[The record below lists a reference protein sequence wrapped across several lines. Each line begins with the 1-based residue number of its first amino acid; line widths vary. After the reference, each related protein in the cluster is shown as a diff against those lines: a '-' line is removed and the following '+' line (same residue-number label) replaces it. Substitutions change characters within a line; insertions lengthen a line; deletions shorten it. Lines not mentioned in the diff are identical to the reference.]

1 MEERMKKQGRF
12 RLWIQVIFTALVN
25 GYAIGFVK
33 GQIFRGESKAI
44 CVPVLNCYSCP
55 GALGACPIGALR
67 AVLGNRGNQMAFYV
81 LGTLML
87 FGVAFGRLICGF
99 LCPFGLVQDLL
110 HKIPLPKWEL
120 PRAVDRPLRLL
131 KYVMLVGLVIL
142 APMVIV
148 NEFGIGAPAFCKWIC
163 PAGTLGGAFPLLS
176 MNDSLRAGLG
186 MLFSWKVAVLVV
198 IVVASVVMARP
209 FCKYLCPLG
218 AFYGLFNRFSLY
230 QLAIDHNACVDC
242 KKCEQV
248 CPMQVE
254 VTKNINSA
262 ECIRC
267 GCCKAACPQDAIY
280 SGFTMTE
287 LAVGK
292 TKEN

>member
-1 MEERMKKQGRF
+1 
-12 RLWIQVIFTALVN
+12 
-25 GYAIGFVK
+25 
-33 GQIFRGESKAI
+33 
-44 CVPVLNCYSCP
+44 
-55 GALGACPIGALR
+55 
-67 AVLGNRGNQMAFYV
+67 
-81 LGTLML
+81 
-87 FGVAFGRLICGF
+87 
-99 LCPFGLVQDLL
+99 
-110 HKIPLPKWEL
+110 
-120 PRAVDRPLRLL
+120 
-131 KYVMLVGLVIL
+131 
-142 APMVIV
+142 
-148 NEFGIGAPAFCKWIC
+148 
-163 PAGTLGGAFPLLS
+163 
-176 MNDSLRAGLG
+176 